1 MNDSPKASFLRI
13 HRAASLVSVL
23 LVASIAVSVYFVSF
37 KPKATRASIVS
48 DSLVF
53 SIELDK
59 TEFIQQEER
68 VNIAS
73 FSLTNTSNETVKLQ
87 WSSFYIG
94 FNQTLYFDYYIL
106 DANGTHV
113 YKWSYWSGAFMSP
126 RTVILNPNEQLTNLY
141 RWPQVYDRH
150 IGLEAIVPRGTY
162 SIAGL
167 TRGITLTS
175 ESQTSHLLLETPSI
189 TFTIK

>member
-1 MNDSPKASFLRI
+1 LSDNHKVSFVRI
-13 HRAASLVSVL
+13 HRATLLVSVL
-23 LVASIAVSVYFVSF
+23 LIASITVSVYFGSF
-37 KPKATRASIVS
+37 KPKATKASIVS

-59 TEFIQQEER
+59 TEFVQQEEK
-68 VNIAS
+68 VNIT
-73 FSLTNTSNETVKLQ
+73 FSMTNTSNEMVKLQ

-113 YKWSYWSGAFMSP
+113 YKWSYWSAAFLDSKTM
-126 RTVILNPNEQLTNLY
+126 ILKPNEQLTNTY

-175 ESQTSHLLLETPSI
+175 ESQNSHLRLETPSI
-189 TFTIK
+189 TFTIR

>member
-1 MNDSPKASFLRI
+1 M
-13 HRAASLVSVL
+13 LVSVL
-23 LVASIAVSVYFVSF
+23 LIASITVSVYFGSF
-37 KPKATRASIVS
+37 KQKATRASIVS

-68 VNIAS
+68 VNIT

-113 YKWSYWSGAFMSP
+113 YKWSYWSGAFMSS
-126 RTVILNPNEQLTNLY
+126 RAVVLKPNEQLTNTY
-141 RWPQVYDRH
+141 RWPQVYDWR

-175 ESQTSHLLLETPSI
+175 ESKKSHLLLETPSI